1 MFGWI
6 AWLLAALIVVWL
18 VDTFVLDRRRLK
30 TLSALLKSGEVS
42 AQNIESY
49 LTQRMWSRLA
59 MMAGA
64 PLIIFLIFTA
74 IRENKDLALLLIL
87 GTLFAGLVALAD
99 RLLLRKLRLNV
110 AEQLPTEAL
119 QAQAQ
124 TDNGLVEYAKS
135 FFPVLALVVVL
146 RSFLFEPYQ
155 IPSGSMRP
163 NLIVGDF
170 LLVNK
175 FSYGFR
181 LPVVKTQLT
190 DFGAPQP
197 GDIMVFTPPHQTYQN
212 YIKRVVGVGGDRI
225 QYDYRTKEL
234 RVNGELV
241 PRRYLDTYVENGRR
255 IARYIETLGGKEYEI
270 YQIQNM
276 STPNLMPLDVIV
288 PDGHFFVVG
297 DNRDDSLDSR
307 FWQQQYG
314 TSPFVE
320 RREVQGKAV
329 VRWMYWPSLLSLPS
343 FSRAGSLN

>member
-1 MFGWI
+1 M
-6 AWLLAALIVVWL
+6 L
-18 VDTFVLDRRRLK
+18 
-30 TLSALLKSGEVS
+30 
-42 AQNIESY
+42 
-49 LTQRMWSRLA
+49 
-59 MMAGA
+59 AGA
-64 PLIIFLIFTA
+64 PLIVLLVFTA
-74 IRENKDLALLLIL
+74 IRENQDLALLLIL
-87 GTLFAGLVALAD
+87 GTLFAGLIALAD
-99 RLLLRKLRLNV
+99 RLLLRQLRLQV
-110 AEQLPTEAL
+110 AEQMPTEAL
-119 QAQAQ
+119 QVQAQ
-124 TDNGLVEYAKS
+124 TDNGLIEYAKS
-135 FFPVLALVVVL
+135 FFPVLAIVVVL

-190 DFGAPQP
+190 DFGAPQR

-212 YIKRVVGVGGDRI
+212 YIKRVVGVGGDRV

-234 RVNGELV
+234 RINGEQV
-241 PRRYLDTYVENGRR
+241 PRRLLDTYVENGRR
-255 IARYIETLGGKEYEI
+255 IARYIETLDGREYEI

-276 STPNLMPLDVIV
+276 PTLNLMPLDVIV
-288 PDGHFFVVG
+288 PEGHFFVVG

-329 VRWMYWPSLLSLPS
+329 VRWMYWPSLGTLPS
-343 FSRAGSLN
+343 FSRAGRLN

>member
-6 AWLLAALIVVWL
+6 AWLLAILIVVWL

-30 TLSALLKSGEVS
+30 TVSALLKSGDLS
-42 AQNIESY
+42 AQNVESY
-49 LTQRMWSRLA
+49 LTQRTWSRLA

-64 PLIIFLIFTA
+64 PLIILLIFTA
-74 IRENKDLALLLIL
+74 IRENQDLALLLIL
-87 GTLFAGLVALAD
+87 GTLFAGAVALAD
-99 RLLLRKLRLNV
+99 RLLLRKLRLKV
-110 AEQLPTEAL
+110 AEQLPTETL
-119 QAQAQ
+119 QTQAQ

-175 FSYGFR
+175 FSYGLR
-181 LPVVKTQLT
+181 LPVLKTQLT

-197 GDIMVFTPPHQTYQN
+197 GDIIVAVPPHEAHQN
-212 YIKRVVGVGGDRI
+212 YIKRVIGVGGDRV

-234 RVNGELV
+234 RINGEAL
-241 PRRYLDTYVENGRR
+241 PRRYLDTYVEDGRR
-255 IARYIETLGGKEYEI
+255 IARYIETLAGKEYEI

-276 STPNLMPLDVIV
+276 STPSLIPLDVTV
-288 PDGHFFVVG
+288 PEDHYFVVG
-297 DNRDDSLDSR
+297 DNRDNSLDSR
-307 FWQQQYG
+307 FWLQQYG
-314 TSPFVE
+314 TSPFIE